1 MPNAVDLINRLI
13 EGIEFA
19 ILTSSHPN
27 GHLHSRPMLTQQV
40 TPDGALWF
48 FSNVHSS
55 KVDDIRHSNQVNVA
69 YADPEG
75 NRYVSV
81 SGTCEVVRNAQF
93 ASELW
98 NSAYRR
104 WFPKG
109 LDDPD
114 LILLKVTINVAE
126 YWEADTGRMLPV
138 LIEGD
143 QEAGRPAGEGIQG
156 TLRLRDERKD
166 IA

>member
-1 MPNAVDLINRLI
+1 MPNAIDLLNRLI
-13 EGIEFA
+13 EGIDFA
-19 ILTSSHPN
+19 ILTSQHPN

-40 TPDGALWF
+40 TSEGALWF
-48 FSNVHSS
+48 FSNLHSS
-55 KVDDIRHSNQVNVA
+55 KIDDIRHSNQVNLA
-69 YADPEG
+69 FADPAG
-75 NRYVSV
+75 NRYVSL
-81 SGTCEVVRNAQF
+81 SGTCELIRNGEKAR
-93 ASELW
+93 ELW
-98 NSAYRR
+98 NSSYER
-104 WFPKG
+104 WFPEG

-143 QEAGRPAGEGIQG
+143 TTAGRPAGEGIQG
-156 TLRLRDERKD
+156 TLTLRDERKD